1 MTLNVIFFI
10 AFASVFVY
18 LALFFR
24 FSRRFPRLY
33 PDVWKSLNCP
43 ESFGLR
49 GQSTYLAI
57 VLGLERKAPLQ
68 TLEAVRKEVTVI
80 RVALV
85 IAVVAFIAAAIMTS

>member
-1 MTLNVIFFI
+1 MTLNLVFFI

-24 FSRRFPRLY
+24 FSQRFPRLY
-33 PDVWKSLNCP
+33 PDLWKSLNCP

-57 VLGLERKAPLQ
+57 VLGLERKAPLHD
-68 TLEAVRKEVTVI
+68 LKMLRSEVTVI
-80 RVALV
+80 RIALV
-85 IAVVAFIAAAIMTS
+85 IAVVAFIAVAIMTG